1 MPSITHQ
8 FLVTMLR
15 EAPALVMHLFELAT
29 GETLPP
35 GASTT
40 LTSAQFTDVEPPEYS
55 ADAAH
60 LIKGPAD
67 ATLGTLILEAQ
78 LSPSEGKHRSWL
90 QYVATQHAKSK
101 SPVTVLVLAIDELTA
116 RWCAE
121 PHVYDHVGSAY
132 RPVVIGP
139 GQIPRITDFA
149 QARAFPELAVL
160 SAMAHSSEPGVVD
173 IGLTTL
179 AACESLDS
187 DQGRR
192 YGDFISAWLSEVARI
207 TLRELMAQQRYEYVS
222 EFARQFVAE
231 GRKEGIEEGEKKL
244 LLKQL
249 DRKFGELTAEVRERI
264 LAASSE
270 QVDIWAERVLT
281 AQTLDQVFADS

>member
-29 GETLPP
+29 GKPLPP

-40 LTSAQFTDVEPPEYS
+40 LTSAQFTDVAPPEYS

-60 LIKGPAD
+60 LIQGPAD
-67 ATLGTLILEAQ
+67 VTLGTLILEAQ
-78 LSPSEGKHRSWL
+78 LSPSEGKHRSWF

-101 SPVTVLVLAIDELTA
+101 SPVTVLVLAIDEPTA

-121 PHVYDHVGSAY
+121 PHVYDHVGSVY

-139 GQIPRITDFA
+139 RQIPRITDFA
-149 QARAFPELAVL
+149 QARDFPELAVL
-160 SAMAHSSEPGVVD
+160 SAMAHSSDPDAVD

-179 AACESLDS
+179 AACESLHS

-192 YGDFISAWLSEVARI
+192 YGDFISAWLSDVARI
-207 TLRELMAQQRYEYVS
+207 TLRKLMAQQGYEYVS

-231 GRKEGIEEGEKKL
+231 GRKEGIEEGQRETL
-244 LLKQL
+244 IEQL
-249 DRKFGELTAEVRERI
+249 GEKFGEPSDEVRERVR
-264 LAASSE
+264 AADGA
-270 QVDIWAERVLT
+270 QLRIWLKRVLT
-281 AQTLDQVFADS
+281 AQTLDQVFAES

>member
-15 EAPALVMHLFELAT
+15 EAPALITHLFELAT
-29 GETLPP
+29 GKPLPA

-60 LIKGPAD
+60 LIKDPTD

-101 SPVTVLVLAIDELTA
+101 RPVTVVVLAIDEPTE

-121 PHVYDHVGSAY
+121 PHIYDHVGSAF

-139 GQIPRITDFA
+139 SMIPRITDIA
-149 QARAFPELAVL
+149 QARALPELAVL
-160 SAMAHSSEPGVVD
+160 SAMAHSADPDVEH
-173 IGLTTL
+173 IGLTAL

-192 YGDFISAWLSEVARI
+192 YGDFISAWLFDVARI
-207 TLRELMAQQRYEYVS
+207 TLRKLMAQQGYEYVS

-244 LLKQL
+244 LVKQL
-249 DRKFGELTAEVRERI
+249 ARKFGELSAEVRERI
-264 LAASSE
+264 EAASSE
-270 QVDIWAERVLT
+270 QVDLWGERVLT
-281 AQTLDQVFADS
+281 AQSIEQVFAEP

>member
-1 MPSITHQ
+1 MPTITHQ

-15 EAPALVMHLFELAT
+15 EAPALITHLFELAT
-29 GETLPP
+29 GKPLPA

-60 LIKGPAD
+60 LIKDPTD

-101 SPVTVLVLAIDELTA
+101 RPVTVLVLAIDEPTA

-121 PHVYDHVGSAY
+121 PHVYDHVGNAF

-139 GQIPRITDFA
+139 SMIPRIIDIA
-149 QARAFPELAVL
+149 QARELPELAVL
-160 SAMAHSSEPGVVD
+160 SAMAHSATPDAEH
-173 IGLTTL
+173 IGLTAL

-192 YGDFISAWLSEVARI
+192 YGDFISAWLFDVARI
-207 TLRELMAQQRYEYVS
+207 TLRKLMAQQGYEYVS

-231 GRKEGIEEGEKKL
+231 GREEGQKEVLIELLGEKFVEPS
-244 LLKQL
+244 
-249 DRKFGELTAEVRERI
+249 DEVRERVR
-264 LAASSE
+264 AADGA
-270 QVDIWAERVLT
+270 QLRIWLKRVLT
-281 AQTLDQVFADS
+281 AQSIEQVFAEP